1 MDDHDELAAR
11 FEAERPRL
19 RAVALRMLGSADE
32 ADDAV
37 QEAWL
42 RLGRTG
48 GDGIDNLAAWLTT
61 VVSRVCLDAL
71 RARRARREEP
81 LAAGT
86 ADPGG
91 PGAAGATGDG
101 GHGAPV
107 PVPEDEAVLA
117 ESVGLALLVVLD
129 TLSPAERVAF
139 VLHDLFAV
147 PFEDVAPIVGRN
159 PVAAKKLASRA
170 RQRVRGTPAVPADD
184 LARHRRLVDAFLA
197 ASRRGDVG
205 ALVAVLDP
213 DVVRR
218 ADPAAL
224 PAGAA
229 AVLRGARAVAEETRT
244 NVARARFAAPAL
256 VDGTVG
262 LVVAPAGHLV
272 AVLVLTVDDGAER
285 ITGIDVV
292 ADPARLAGLALA
304 VLDPPTADPP
314 TAGSPTA
321 GLPATDPP
329 AS

>member
-1 MDDHDELAAR
+1 MDDHDGQGPDRLTAR

-19 RAVALRMLGSADE
+19 RAVALRMLGSPGE

-42 RLGRTG
+42 RLDRSG
-48 GDGIDNLAAWLTT
+48 GAGIDNLAAWLTT
-61 VVSRVCLDAL
+61 VVSRVCLDVL
-71 RARRARREEP
+71 RARRSRREEP
-81 LAAGT
+81 LGAG
-86 ADPGG
+86 AGGGHEPG
-91 PGAAGATGDG
+91 PGADHGPGPGA
-101 GHGAPV
+101 V
-107 PVPEDEAVLA
+107 PVPEDEVVLA
-117 ESVGLALLVVLD
+117 ESVGLALLVVLE

-147 PFEDVAPIVGRN
+147 PFEDVAPIVGRT

-170 RQRVRGTPAVPADD
+170 RQRVRGTPAVPAPD
-184 LARHRRLVDAFLA
+184 LARRRRLVDAFLA

-218 ADPAAL
+218 ADPATL

-244 NVARARFAAPAL
+244 NVARARFAVPAL
-256 VDGTVG
+256 VDGTIG

-272 AVLVLTVDDGAER
+272 AVLVLTVDDDAER
-285 ITGIDVV
+285 ITAIDVV
-292 ADPARLAGLALA
+292 ADPARRAGLALA
-304 VLDPPTADPP
+304 VVDPPTSPAPEPP
-314 TAGSPTA
+314 GH
-321 GLPATDPP
+321 
-329 AS
+329 